1 MSRLVPVHNPH
12 PGGTYIWFTVP
23 DGPEPEA
30 VDLGRF
36 EPTPYDLG
44 ITDDPEATWADVQA
58 EPEPEME
65 IEP

>member
-23 DGPEPEA
+23 DGPEPAAEA
-30 VDLGRF
+30 AELGRF
-36 EPTPYDLG
+36 EPAPYDLG

-58 EPEPEME
+58 EPEAE
-65 IEP
+65 I